1 MLGSITASNDSKKS
15 VVVPIIRIIRIVVA
29 VSYAQVVSIVVS
41 RLASQHPVFFSLM
54 PRDTRLGPPQLA
66 LSATSTTCSTNPLP
80 QAITLSLGN
89 MYQPTLD

>member
-1 MLGSITASNDSKKS
+1 MFGSITASNDSKKS
-15 VVVPIIRIIRIVVA
+15 VVVPIIRIVVA

-41 RLASQHPVFFSLM
+41 RLAPQHPVFFNLM
-54 PRDTRLGPPQLA
+54 PRDTRSRPSQLA

-80 QAITLSLGN
+80 QAITISPVS